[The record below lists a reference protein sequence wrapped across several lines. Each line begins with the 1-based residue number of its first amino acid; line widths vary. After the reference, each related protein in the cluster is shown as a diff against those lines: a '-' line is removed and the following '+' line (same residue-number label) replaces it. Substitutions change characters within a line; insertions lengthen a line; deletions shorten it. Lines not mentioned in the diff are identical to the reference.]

1 VLKLREE
8 IVQTKKLGN
17 DVGAFLILRKIDKDQ
32 LEDKLLEKHPLLV
45 SEQASSPQATWL
57 ACRRTIEHPI

>member
-17 DVGAFLILRKIDKDQ
+17 DVGAFLILRIDKDQ